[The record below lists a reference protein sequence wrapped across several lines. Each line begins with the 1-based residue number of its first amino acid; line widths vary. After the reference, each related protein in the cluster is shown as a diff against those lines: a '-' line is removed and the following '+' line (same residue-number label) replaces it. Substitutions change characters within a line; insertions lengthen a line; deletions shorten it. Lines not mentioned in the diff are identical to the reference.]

1 MLHEFLTANRDEL
14 INRCRFK
21 VALREGPL
29 GHPELEHGVPR
40 FLDQLVKT
48 LRLERKA
55 EPLESR
61 KVSGQVGGGN
71 RTISEIGETA
81 TLHGRELLK
90 HGFAV
95 DQVVH
100 DYGDLCQAITELA
113 FERDAP
119 IEIDEFRTLNRCLD
133 NAIADA
139 VTEYSYQKE
148 TAALDKAEFTL
159 NERLGSLAHELRNHI
174 NTATL
179 ALTVI
184 KAGNVGWSGATGAV
198 LDGSLIALRRLIDRS
213 LAEVQVAVGM
223 PAPHKL
229 HSLADFIAEVK
240 TFSALEAQA
249 RACVFTVSSVDSE
262 LAVYVHRDLLFST
275 VGNLLQNAFK
285 FTHPHTE
292 VSLNAYAAGDRIL
305 IDVHDNCGGLP
316 PGIAEQLFLPFVQ
329 AGTDRSGLGLG
340 LSICRR
346 GVAANDGHLSV
357 RDVPGSGCVFT
368 ISLPRHRFSTAESPR
383 SDTGRGRRFVV
394 HPSTRHIGRR
404 QEADV
409 LELAERLD

>member
-1 MLHEFLTANRDEL
+1 MLHEFLTANRNEL
-14 INRCRFK
+14 IDRCRLK
-21 VALREGPL
+21 VVLRDGPL
-29 GHPELEHGVPR
+29 GHPALEHGVPL

-48 LRLERKA
+48 LRVERTA

-61 KVSGQVGGGN
+61 KVSGPEGGGN
-71 RTISEIGETA
+71 RTTSEIGETA

-90 HGFAV
+90 HGFTV

-100 DYGDLCQAITELA
+100 DYGDVCQAITDLA
-113 FERDAP
+113 FERDAH

-139 VTEYSYQKE
+139 VTEFSYQRE
-148 TAALDKAEFTL
+148 TAALDKAELTL

-179 ALTVI
+179 AVTAI

-198 LDGSLIALRRLIDRS
+198 LDRSLIALRSLMDRS
-213 LAEVQVAVGM
+213 LAEVRVTAGM

-229 HSLADFIAEVK
+229 HSLANFIAEVK
-240 TFSALEAQA
+240 SSTALEAQA
-249 RACVFTVSSVDSE
+249 RGCKFTVSSVDPE
-262 LAVYVHRDLLFST
+262 LAVDVHRDQLFSA

-285 FTHPHTE
+285 FTHPNSE

-305 IDVHDNCGGLP
+305 IDVHDTCGGLP

-346 GVAANDGHLSV
+346 GVAANNGVLSV
-357 RDVPGSGCVFT
+357 RDIPGTGCVFT
-368 ISLPRHRFSTAESPR
+368 ISLPRHRLSATELTA
-383 SDTGRGRRFVV
+383 
-394 HPSTRHIGRR
+394 
-404 QEADV
+404 Q
-409 LELAERLD
+409 